1 MSEIAGIQDAI
12 RKQHGCESKHLGSI
26 SVTERFQ
33 GKTVWDGTVE
43 VFSVTGHPNA
53 ARCYAWSYKEDSGG
67 ERIFAVLGIPPV
79 ISPKS
84 AVRVAI
90 AADEQKKKTLN

>member
-12 RKQHGCESKHLGSI
+12 RKQHGCESKLLGSI
-26 SVTERFQ
+26 AVTERFQ

-53 ARCYAWSYKEDSGG
+53 ARCCAWSCKDDRGG
-67 ERIFAVLGIPPV
+67 ERIVAVLGIPPV
-79 ISPKS
+79 ISPQS

-90 AADEQKKKTLN
+90 AADEQKKKTLL